1 MLTDSICKSAIC
13 PQDKHFKRFFDSGG
27 MYLEVTKAG
36 GKYWRLKYRY
46 ENKEKRLALTA
57 FIKQTNIAHGH
68 QQVNNSVENNQL
80 PQNELLEE
88 HYGSKKM
95 DERATIKTK

>member
-36 GKYWRLKYRY
+36 GKYWRLKYTY
-46 ENKEKRLALTA
+46 KNK
-57 FIKQTNIAHGH
+57 
-68 QQVNNSVENNQL
+68 
-80 PQNELLEE
+80 
-88 HYGSKKM
+88 
-95 DERATIKTK
+95 KTSA